1 MDRILHIDDDS
12 EVLSPLSQALMHVGH
27 EVEVACDG
35 DEGIELIDSGCACD
49 LAFTDIECRGVNDN
63 AVAKHIGAQIAK
75 TYQ

>member
-1 MDRILHIDDDS
+1 
-12 EVLSPLSQALMHVGH
+12 MHVGH